1 MTRVENRDD
10 ERKRV
15 DFTYNFLERR
25 TFELPYLEKDFTN
38 FSSKLLR
45 LPNRE
50 EVPIEVNEILVIELY
65 SK

>member
-10 ERKRV
+10 ERKHV

-38 FSSKLLR
+38 FSGKLLR